1 MSRAVT
7 VALLSSGVP
16 TARSFLRHGGP
27 ALATAF
33 APRAVRSTTG
43 TRLNTLTQLSGG
55 ATATGA
61 SNGRSLTSMAAVRV
75 PDLGVG
81 TLTYT
86 PLADTAISV
95 SGTAAEEWSGDMVV
109 VSVFQ
114 PEDKDAQAQLPP
126 AAQALDAAL
135 GGAIAALIAGEAF
148 KGGAKAS
155 ASAIVAGSARVKRV
169 GVVGLGKANDVKA
182 AAYEGLGGAV
192 AALARGAKCES
203 AAVVLPAE
211 AGAAEVAKVS
221 EGVLAGL
228 YVDGRYKTGD
238 NAEKPLKLKQLHL
251 LSAAGTDADVTA
263 GARIAAG
270 VNLARDL
277 VNAPPNYLT
286 PAAMADT
293 AVAIAQEHS
302 MECEILEEEQVREL
316 GMGAYLGVSQGS
328 VLPPKFIH
336 ITYRPAGD
344 IKKKVA
350 LIGKGLTFDSG
361 GYNIKAGAGS
371 MIELMK
377 FDMGGAAAT
386 LGAAKVIGALAP
398 ESVEAHFIVAA
409 CENMISDR
417 AMHPGDIL
425 TASNGKTIEVLNT
438 DAEGRLT
445 LADALVF
452 AEKLGVDAIVDSATL
467 TGACIVALG
476 PDYAA
481 LYSSDETLAKD
492 LMDASTE
499 TGDKA
504 WRLPLPAE
512 YVEMIKSKVADLK
525 NIGGKGGGSITA
537 ALFLKEFVKDTPWAH
552 IDMAGPVWS
561 DKAGATGWGVRL
573 LSNWVLKQSS

>member
-1 MSRAVT
+1 
-7 VALLSSGVP
+7 
-16 TARSFLRHGGP
+16 
-27 ALATAF
+27 
-33 APRAVRSTTG
+33 
-43 TRLNTLTQLSGG
+43 
-55 ATATGA
+55 
-61 SNGRSLTSMAAVRV
+61 MAAARV

-109 VSVFQ
+109 VTVFQ
-114 PEDKDAQAQLPP
+114 PEDKDALAQLPP

-135 GGAIAALIAGEAF
+135 GGAITALIAGEAF

-155 ASAIVAGSARVKRV
+155 ASAIVAGSARVRRV
-169 GVVGLGKANDVKA
+169 GVVGLGKAKDVKA

-211 AGAAEVAKVS
+211 AGAVEVAKVS

-263 GARIAAG
+263 GARVAAG

-286 PAAMADT
+286 PAAMADA

-336 ITYRPAGD
+336 ITYRPSGD
-344 IKKKVA
+344 VKKKVA

-398 ESVEAHFIVAA
+398 EGVEAHFIVAA

-561 DKAGATGWGVRL
+561 DKAGATGYGVRL